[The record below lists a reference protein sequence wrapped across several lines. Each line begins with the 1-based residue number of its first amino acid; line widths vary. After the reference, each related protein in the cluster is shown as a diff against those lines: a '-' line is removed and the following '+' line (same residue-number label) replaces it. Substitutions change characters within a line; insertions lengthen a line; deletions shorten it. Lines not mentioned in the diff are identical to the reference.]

1 MVLILVDGLR
11 LVTVSWCVWDPYL
24 SFVLSS
30 RWGLVFL
37 PISKCCLEGIQT
49 SVTDPWKCSSSQV
62 SLTQKPYFLN
72 SLAKLQ
78 SDQGAHVYICLL
90 ITQTNSQCNH
100 NSLHQRG
107 PLTFLRNSFCLSQCG
122 AHHFCPVYRFISVII

>member
-11 LVTVSWCVWDPYL
+11 LVLVCVRSISLFCLEQP
-24 SFVLSS
+24 
-30 RWGLVFL
+30 LVFL
-37 PISKCCLEGIQT
+37 LISKCCLEGIQT
-49 SVTDPWKCSSSQV
+49 AVTDPWICSSSQV
-62 SLTQKPYFLN
+62 SLTQKWHFLN

-78 SDQGAHVYICLL
+78 SDQGAQVYICLL

-122 AHHFCPVYRFISVII
+122 AHHFCPVYRFISVLI